1 MYNNV
6 LILCTSHTR
15 TYSNLTVTSAG
26 VGFVRDKLVA
36 TEVRVMKSYE
46 QTKITTSLPAQC
58 VRRVLDYTVPVI
70 FSL

>member
-15 TYSNLTVTSAG
+15 IHSNLTVTSAG
-26 VGFVRDKLVA
+26 RGFVRDKLVS
-36 TEVRVMKSYE
+36 TEVRVMKSFE
-46 QTKITTSLPAQC
+46 QTKITTSSLAQC
-58 VRRVLDYTVPVI
+58 VRRVLDYSVPVI